1 MTVGILE
8 RNKEITI
15 NITGNIGSQLDILV
29 ENMGRINYGKDIND
43 FKVTVRFCL
52 KMTLV
57 SRIPACVERFIYLVL
72 ILLTV
77 QSAAQGLVTNLTL
90 GNDTLSGWTMF
101 SLSID
106 EAVSQGL
113 LVEAKATEAPQPAA
127 TFLPTF
133 YQGSFVIPDGIP
145 DLPQDTY
152 VKLLNWRKARH
163 P

>member
-15 NITGNIGSQLDILV
+15 NITGNVGSQLDILV

-43 FKVTVRFCL
+43 FKVTVRFCF
-52 KMTLV
+52 KITLV
-57 SRIPACVERFIYLVL
+57 YRVAWSDLFIYFNLAL
-72 ILLTV
+72 

-90 GNDTLSGWTMF
+90 GNHILSGWTMF

-152 VKLLNWRKARH
+152 VKLPKWRKARH

>member
-1 MTVGILE
+1 
-8 RNKEITI
+8 
-15 NITGNIGSQLDILV
+15 
-29 ENMGRINYGKDIND
+29 
-43 FKVTVRFCL
+43 
-52 KMTLV
+52 MTLRLLLDFV
-57 SRIPACVERFIYLVL
+57 LKWHLFPEFQPAWSDYYYYLFFYLFIFL

-77 QSAAQGLVTNLTL
+77 QSAAQGLVTNLML

-101 SLSID
+101 SLNID

-152 VKLLNWRKARH
+152 VKLAKWRKARH